1 MTETQMHI
9 PAHIEMTRRIAAQQA
24 SDVTRLTAAEQQLRA
39 QLDEHQNDAAAEKAR
54 VEAEIREFVEKRQQH
69 LDALAETGR
78 RLSGQLT
85 DVGRALQQHREEAT
99 EAQQTVADWCTR
111 KGITLTDLPPIPDT
125 GPLPAI
131 PALATAPEPA
141 KCPECLAP
149 MPGQHYPQC
158 PPAAEPKLPALPALE
173 APDALLNAGRR
184 AADPNATQVDGGDGP
199 TRPFQGG
206 VESPAGPRPK
216 RPRRRAQQT
225 SDRVNDQDGDA

>member
-1 MTETQMHI
+1 MTEQMHI

-24 SDVTRLTAAEQQLRA
+24 SDVTRLTVAEQQLRA
-39 QLDEHQNDAAAEKAR
+39 QLDEHQNDAAAEKTR

-111 KGITLTDLPPIPDT
+111 KGVSLTDLPPLRDT

-131 PALATAPEPA
+131 PAPVTAPEHG
-141 KCPECLAP
+141 KCGECLAP

-158 PPAAEPKLPALPALE
+158 PQAAAVDPKLPALE
-173 APDALLNAGRR
+173 APDALLDAGRR

-199 TRPFQGG
+199 GRPFPGG
-206 VESPAGPRPK
+206 VESPAEPRPK
-216 RPRRRAQQT
+216 RPTRRRAQ
-225 SDRVNDQDGDA
+225 SDRVNDQDGEG